1 MHQRRLSALPF
12 RGLAESTANVVSP
25 PATRRLL
32 TAFLLAAAT
41 GLSSVS
47 AHSQTVVTSLDDS
60 GPGTLRSV
68 LGTAEAGDTITFS
81 TTGTINLE
89 SQLVL
94 DKAINL
100 DAGFGSVTL
109 DGGSDTRILFIDA
122 AGDIAI
128 TNINFVNGGAQG
140 GNGGNGGF
148 NGGGGG
154 AGVGGAIFAKTG
166 NITLVNTNFQNNI
179 AIGGRGG
186 VGDDSKVPTGD
197 DSTYLSGSGGGGVS
211 DGSNGIGASSP
222 ADGLTAS
229 TASPVRG
236 AGGGTAD
243 INIQVPGGAGG
254 GFSGSAENPSD
265 AEPGTNGDDD
275 NRGGG
280 GGGGPSIY
288 GKGGDGGDG
297 GFGGGGGG
305 AGDGGSKVEDD
316 NGVPVTK
323 YFDGLGGDGGF
334 GGGGGGGV
342 INPEDDFEPV
352 DRGGVGGI
360 GGGDG
365 EITTP
370 GSGIAGDGG
379 GGAGAG
385 GAVFIGTGASLTVQ
399 KMNFTTQTGNS
410 VIAGPAGGAK
420 AQAGGAAGSL
430 FFVGGNSALNI
441 QVDSG
446 QDQTLDATVIGDSTA
461 LPHRANL
468 SSPFILLNKTGDGTL
483 TIVGDN
489 NLATNDAGFGGQF
502 VVSSGNMIIDASASV
517 FNIIESRSGGTIFGT
532 GTVSSITND
541 TGRVNPG
548 DHVGEIGT
556 LTLVSNYEQRA
567 GGNLDIE
574 YGPTGIDQLDIAGT
588 ASLNGDLNFIEIATG
603 VA

>member
-100 DAGFGSVTL
+100 DAGFGGVTL

-211 DGSNGIGASSP
+211 DGSNGPGSSSP

-323 YFDGLGGDGGF
+323 HFDGLGGDGGF

-342 INPEDDFEPV
+342 IQP
-352 DRGGVGGI
+352 RRR
-360 GGGDG
+360 
-365 EITTP
+365 
-370 GSGIAGDGG
+370 
-379 GGAGAG
+379 
-385 GAVFIGTGASLTVQ
+385 L
-399 KMNFTTQTGNS
+399 
-410 VIAGPAGGAK
+410 
-420 AQAGGAAGSL
+420 
-430 FFVGGNSALNI
+430 
-441 QVDSG
+441 
-446 QDQTLDATVIGDSTA
+446 
-461 LPHRANL
+461 
-468 SSPFILLNKTGDGTL
+468 
-483 TIVGDN
+483 
-489 NLATNDAGFGGQF
+489 
-502 VVSSGNMIIDASASV
+502 
-517 FNIIESRSGGTIFGT
+517 
-532 GTVSSITND
+532 
-541 TGRVNPG
+541 
-548 DHVGEIGT
+548 
-556 LTLVSNYEQRA
+556 
-567 GGNLDIE
+567 
-574 YGPTGIDQLDIAGT
+574 
-588 ASLNGDLNFIEIATG
+588 
-603 VA
+603 